1 VRVIRHLVRFIL
13 RSTARGPLVEALPP
27 ETRWSALP
35 AQILRAGGRVA
46 GFFLTPDAKA
56 AIQDWLINRF
66 RIKVAWQSPG
76 LEVCLKDAIA
86 WLAEEGS
93 GGEIGD
99 YLEFGVYQGNTLIA
113 MHQVLEKEPKAA
125 KIRLFGFDSFQGL
138 PPEAAEEG
146 GVWSPGQYRC
156 EREFTEAR
164 LEEAG
169 VKKERVKLVEGFFA
183 DSLTPMLPI
192 ELGIER
198 AGIVMID
205 CDLYSSSREA
215 LEFCRPL
222 FGERTVILFDD
233 WHSTGEE
240 AGEKKAFHEL
250 LKAEPSLEA
259 EEVPAFHSNGA
270 VFRLTR
276 KVSRR
281 GNVGRADAGAA
292 AVLAEPATVER

>member
-1 VRVIRHLVRFIL
+1 VRVIRQLVRFIL

-27 ETRWSALP
+27 ETRWSAVP
-35 AQILRAGGRVA
+35 ARIFRAGGRMA
-46 GFFLTPDAKA
+46 GKFLSRDAKA

-66 RIKVAWQSPG
+66 RIQVAWKSPG
-76 LEVCLKDAIA
+76 LEACLKDAIS
-86 WLAEEGS
+86 WLAEAKPGA
-93 GGEIGD
+93 EIGD

-113 MHQVLEKEPKAA
+113 MHQVLEKEPRAA
-125 KIRLFGFDSFQGL
+125 GMRLFGFDSFQGL
-138 PPEAAEEG
+138 PPEAADE

-164 LEEAG
+164 LAEAG

-183 DSLTPMLPI
+183 DSLTPTLPF
-192 ELGIER
+192 ELGIQR
-198 AGIVMID
+198 AGIVMVD

-222 FGERTVILFDD
+222 LGERTVILFDD
-233 WHSTGEE
+233 WHSTGED
-240 AGEKKAFHEL
+240 AGEKKAFREL
-250 LKAEPSLEA
+250 LAAEPSLAA

-276 KVSRR
+276 KVSRQR
-281 GNVGRADAGAA
+281 NVGRADAGAA
-292 AVLAEPATVER
+292 AVLAEHVTVER

>member
-1 VRVIRHLVRFIL
+1 VRVIRQLVRFIL

-27 ETRWSALP
+27 ETRWSAIP
-35 AQILRAGGRVA
+35 ARVFRAGGRLA
-46 GFFLTPDAKA
+46 GLFLTRDSKA

-66 RIKVAWQSPG
+66 RIEVAWQSPG
-76 LEVCLKDAIA
+76 LEACLRDAIA
-86 WLAEEGS
+86 WLAELEPE
-93 GGEIGD
+93 GEIGD
-99 YLEFGVYQGNTLIA
+99 YLEFGVYQGNTLIT
-113 MHQVLEKEPKAA
+113 MHQALERTPQASGM
-125 KIRLFGFDSFQGL
+125 RLFGFDSFQGL

-146 GVWSPGQYRC
+146 VWSPGQYRC

-164 LEEAG
+164 LAEAG
-169 VKKERVKLVEGFFA
+169 VKMERVKLVEGFYA
-183 DSLTPMLPI
+183 DSLTPTLAG
-192 ELGIER
+192 ELGIRR
-198 AGIVMID
+198 AGIVMVD

-240 AGEKKAFHEL
+240 AGEKKAFSEL
-250 LKAEPSLEA
+250 LKAEPGFEA

-276 KVSRR
+276 KVSRH

-292 AVLAEPATVER
+292 ATLAEHVAVER

>member
-1 VRVIRHLVRFIL
+1 MIRELVRFVL

-27 ETRWSALP
+27 ENRWSAIP
-35 AQILRAGGRVA
+35 ARIFRAGGRVA
-46 GFFLTPDAKA
+46 GLFLTRDAKA

-66 RIKVAWQSPG
+66 RIKVAWQAPG
-76 LEVCLKDAIA
+76 LEACLSDALR
-86 WLAEEGS
+86 WLAEARPK
-93 GGEIGD
+93 GGELGD

-113 MHQVLEKEPKAA
+113 MHQVLEKSPKAPRM
-125 KIRLFGFDSFQGL
+125 RLFGFDSFEGL
-138 PPEAAEEG
+138 PPEAAQEG

-164 LEEAG
+164 LAEAG
-169 VKKERVKLVEGFFA
+169 VKQERVKLVQGFYA
-183 DSLTPMLPI
+183 DSLTPTLPA
-192 ELGIER
+192 ELGIKR

-205 CDLYSSSREA
+205 CDLYSSTREA

-240 AGEKKAFHEL
+240 AGEKRAFREL
-250 LKAEPSLEA
+250 LAAEPGLAA
-259 EEVPAFHSNGA
+259 EEVPAYHSNGA

-276 KVSRR
+276 EVSRH
-281 GNVGRADAGAA
+281 GDVGRADAGPA
-292 AVLAEPATVER
+292 AVLAEYVAVER

>member
-1 VRVIRHLVRFIL
+1 MIRELVRFVL

-27 ETRWSALP
+27 ENRWSAIP
-35 AQILRAGGRVA
+35 ARIFRAGGRVA
-46 GFFLTPDAKA
+46 GLFLTRDAKA

-76 LEVCLKDAIA
+76 LEGCLKDAIA
-86 WLAEEGS
+86 WLAEAEPE
-93 GGEIGD
+93 GEIGD

-113 MHQVLEKEPKAA
+113 MHQVLEKTPRAA
-125 KIRLFGFDSFQGL
+125 KMRLFGFDSFEGL

-164 LEEAG
+164 LAEAG
-169 VKKERVKLVEGFFA
+169 VKKKRVKLVEGFFA
-183 DSLTPMLPI
+183 ESLTHTLAR
-192 ELGIER
+192 ELGIQR
-198 AGIVMID
+198 AGIVMVD

-233 WHSTGEE
+233 WHSTGDE
-240 AGEKKAFHEL
+240 AGEKKAFREL
-250 LKAEPSLEA
+250 LEAEPSLAA

-276 KVSRR
+276 ARSRHR
-281 GNVGRADAGAA
+281 NVGRADAGPA
-292 AVLAEPATVER
+292 AVLAEHVAVER